1 MITFEVSGQVLSCI
15 QKPAIFSGDENLDKV
30 QFVFDDTW
38 EGYTKTAVFTADET
52 YHVVLN
58 EDNICSIPNELLK
71 NEGSFFIGVFGISG
85 EVVKTS
91 QTYSYSVG
99 KGALTEATA
108 VPDPTPDV
116 YAQIVSLIESG
127 RLVGPKGDTGVSVKG
142 AAIGS
147 DGNLYLMLSDG
158 TLVDAGPAKGEKGD
172 KGDTG
177 PQGSKGDTGAKGDR
191 GEQGVS
197 ITDAKI
203 DTSGHLWLLLSNGG
217 VVDCG
222 NAKGENGEQGE
233 RGPQGVS
240 GPNEVS
246 SETATSMTGLL
257 KGNGTNIEPAVPGTD
272 YQPPITFDEEPT
284 EGSTNPV
291 TSGGV
296 FNFVN
301 SQRNKT
307 YKLFYSVDIDN
318 DSTGIVQVPNIDT
331 TDDICVM
338 VDIPGAEDAQ
348 TSDRFRIN
356 ISNKSNGSY
365 PLLYFIDTNAFST
378 TEQAFCY
385 ELVLVGTVYKAY
397 KTSIVAQSNYALSS
411 STVTLGTYH
420 ASYDKVF
427 GKYIDG
433 TVKFMTIQRIK
444 GSGSSSDPQTF
455 PIGTKIRVFT
465 KE

>member
-1 MITFEVSGQVLSCI
+1 MNIFEGGIISRIVVYVDDPSQNKPLCLYAKQHDMRSRYINITLMTASGKHPVSGTCQLNVVTPNDEHIFIIGENNQDGTVTFCLTDNMLSNVGNLSCDVSVFREDDSSQI
-15 QKPAIFSGDENLDKV
+15 LLTSSTFYIVVCQSNYDADAMEGADDPSTVTQMLSHMSDMNMHVTKQDKDKWDGKQDKIADAVDEM
-30 QFVFDDTW
+30 
-38 EGYTKTAVFTADET
+38 
-52 YHVVLN
+52 
-58 EDNICSIPNELLK
+58 PM
-71 NEGSFFIGVFGISG
+71 EGSS
-85 EVVKTS
+85 
-91 QTYSYSVG
+91 
-99 KGALTEATA
+99 
-108 VPDPTPDV
+108 
-116 YAQIVSLIESG
+116 
-127 RLVGPKGDTGVSVKG
+127 
-142 AAIGS
+142 
-147 DGNLYLMLSDG
+147 NL
-158 TLVDAGPAKGEKGD
+158 
-172 KGDTG
+172 
-177 PQGSKGDTGAKGDR
+177 
-191 GEQGVS
+191 
-197 ITDAKI
+197 
-203 DTSGHLWLLLSNGG
+203 
-217 VVDCG
+217 
-222 NAKGENGEQGE
+222 
-233 RGPQGVS
+233 
-240 GPNEVS
+240 
-246 SETATSMTGLL
+246 
-257 KGNGTNIEPAVPGTD
+257 
-272 YQPPITFDEEPT
+272 
-284 EGSTNPV
+284 V

-420 ASYDKVF
+420 ASYDNVF